1 MRQSAPQR
9 WKVIDIGAGDSM
21 FVARERSDYDKVKA
35 RLAPAAHMIARSEQ
49 LAAFFESEKKRAAF
63 AARRAAPPPRYPTT
77 QYATPADAAL
87 ADSALLKT
95 KRLGDAMDIFW
106 DNDRLF
112 RLGFGEAYERMSE
125 GDRNE
130 ALWTFRNEMR
140 SVMGH
145 PKIADLMAQGTYRIV
160 RSQQRPDGTVVVL
173 LSMSSP
179 ALNGSEEMYF
189 YKSPDGWKIYDLRL
203 NSTPTTLEE
212 LRRGFAELKG
222 TMTPLEFVSRMQSEA
237 NRINERARRIDQG
250 LPPDP

>member
-1 MRQSAPQR
+1 
-9 WKVIDIGAGDSM
+9 
-21 FVARERSDYDKVKA
+21 
-35 RLAPAAHMIARSEQ
+35 
-49 LAAFFESEKKRAAF
+49 
-63 AARRAAPPPRYPTT
+63 
-77 QYATPADAAL
+77 
-87 ADSALLKT
+87 
-95 KRLGDAMDIFW
+95 
-106 DNDRLF
+106 
-112 RLGFGEAYERMSE
+112 
-125 GDRNE
+125 
-130 ALWTFRNEMR
+130 
-140 SVMGH
+140 MGH